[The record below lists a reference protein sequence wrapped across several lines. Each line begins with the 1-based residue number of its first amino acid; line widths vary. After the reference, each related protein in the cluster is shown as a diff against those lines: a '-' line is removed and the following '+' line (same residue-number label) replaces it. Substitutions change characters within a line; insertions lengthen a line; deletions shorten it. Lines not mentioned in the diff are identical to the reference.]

1 MRKGSDLIGKPVVSF
16 DTGEEF
22 ETIQDLIFD
31 QHNNQLLGFV
41 VDEGGWFSG
50 ARVLPLNRVQALGPD
65 TVIVPTKQAVV
76 PADNEPTF
84 RKILERNN
92 VLKGTKII
100 TTDGKDLGQLNDLY
114 FDEET
119 GAVEGYEASGGL
131 FADAVNGKSF
141 VPAPHTLKIGEDVAF
156 VPPETAQLMEE
167 QVGGLKAAAQTA
179 ADSVSSAAATAQD
192 SLSTAVTNTAVDKAQ
207 QREWVV
213 GRAAERDVMAADGT
227 LLVAAGQQVT
237 PLAADEAERQG
248 ALPDLYRATGGS
260 LTAGVQGAIAAR
272 AVEQAEGRRVAQAVR
287 TDQGMI
293 IAAPGQIVTEQ
304 VINRARTY
312 HKEDE
317 LMNAVGM
324 STADA
329 ARNAAS
335 GLGASASGA
344 ASSAGQALQA
354 GTQNVKEG
362 AGNLWERLKSKV
374 SDTQEAASQQA
385 EEFRINRAI
394 GRPTNRVILDRQDN
408 VILNVGELITH
419 QAVESARRSG
429 VLDMLLSSVYDK
441 DPELSQDELRA
452 PEPGEASLEQQ
463 RDKEINA

>member
-119 GAVEGYEASGGL
+119 GTVEGYEASGGL

-192 SLSTAVTNTAVDKAQ
+192 SLSTAVT
-207 QREWVV
+207 
-213 GRAAERDVMAADGT
+213 
-227 LLVAAGQQVT
+227 
-237 PLAADEAERQG
+237 
-248 ALPDLYRATGGS
+248 AT
-260 LTAGVQGAIAAR
+260 
-272 AVEQAEGRRVAQAVR
+272 AVEQAEGRRVTQAVR

-317 LMNAVGM
+317 LMSAVGM

-419 QAVESARRSG
+419 QAVTTARQAG